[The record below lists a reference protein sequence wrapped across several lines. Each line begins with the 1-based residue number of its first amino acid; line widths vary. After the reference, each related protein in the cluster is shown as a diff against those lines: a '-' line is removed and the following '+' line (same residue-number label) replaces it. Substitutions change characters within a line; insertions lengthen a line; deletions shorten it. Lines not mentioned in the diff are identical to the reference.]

1 MHLALISLGAA
12 FGGAAGLFIPR
23 PAYRLAV
30 RAGETWRTHCP
41 QGHAITGMA
50 AGWVGLPCCAGNR
63 QPMAGVGAWNRSC
76 RYGRGRVVAPAVAAL
91 VCALLPAVVGMRPEL
106 LLWML
111 LTPIAVLLGLVDAAA
126 HRLPD
131 MLTLPAA
138 GLTVALLGAAALLP
152 GHQGSWIASVEA
164 SLVLGVIYFAMF
176 LINPSGMG
184 FGDVKLALTVGALLG
199 WYGWPILFLGTLVT
213 FACGA
218 LFAIGL
224 LITRR
229 ATRRSAMA
237 FGPFMLIGALAG
249 VLFGA
254 WTA

>member
-1 MHLALISLGAA
+1 
-12 FGGAAGLFIPR
+12 
-23 PAYRLAV
+23 
-30 RAGETWRTHCP
+30 
-41 QGHAITGMA
+41 
-50 AGWVGLPCCAGNR
+50 
-63 QPMAGVGAWNRSC
+63 
-76 RYGRGRVVAPAVAAL
+76 
-91 VCALLPAVVGMRPEL
+91 MRPEL

-152 GHQGSWIASVEA
+152 GHQGSWIASVEG
-164 SLVLGVIYFAMF
+164 SLALGVIYFAMF

>member
-1 MHLALISLGAA
+1 
-12 FGGAAGLFIPR
+12 
-23 PAYRLAV
+23 
-30 RAGETWRTHCP
+30 
-41 QGHAITGMA
+41 
-50 AGWVGLPCCAGNR
+50 
-63 QPMAGVGAWNRSC
+63 
-76 RYGRGRVVAPAVAAL
+76 
-91 VCALLPAVVGMRPEL
+91 MRPEL

-111 LTPIAVLLGLVDAAA
+111 LTPLAVLLGLVDAAVQ
-126 HRLPD
+126 RLPD

-138 GLTVALLGAAALLP
+138 GLTVALLGAATALP
-152 GHQGSWIASVEA
+152 GHQGGWIASVEG
-164 SLVLGVIYFAMF
+164 SLALGAMYFAMF

-199 WYGWPILFLGTLVT
+199 WYGWPVLFLGTLVT

-218 LFAIGL
+218 LCAVGL

-237 FGPFMLIGALAG
+237 FGPFMLLGALAG

-254 WTA
+254 WTV